1 MILRNLPEDADVD
14 TTETNHL
21 SFCAGYGGIDLGLRR
36 VLPSCRTVAHVE
48 IEAFAIANLVAKM
61 DAGDLDAA
69 PVWTDIKT
77 FPAEPFRGL
86 VDIISGGYPC
96 QPFSAAGKR
105 LGTKDPRHLW
115 PFLRRAIRV
124 IQPGRVFLEN
134 VEGHIS
140 LGLSTVISDL
150 EEDGYRATWGV
161 FSAAEVGAS
170 HQRKRVF
177 IMANCDKPR
186 LQRSEWRGKAREE
199 RTSIRHVAECSKAL
213 ANSRCV
219 NREVS
224 TERQQ
229 SAKPVFGSNEQERRA
244 FPSRPGEPQFD
255 WEEPRTVADSK
266 SGGTVLN
273 EETGNRGERIGGGSE
288 EELADSVSSKRR
300 DTHRNNP
307 PHGAERT
314 KSGQSNRIR
323 RSSSVA
329 ELADTNIGRQS
340 SNQHPGSGGK
350 ELGNTGSAEPCGMPN
365 EARQD
370 VPEVGNANRRQ
381 AEPQLGGATDGSAS
395 RVDATAN
402 RVDRLRLLGNGVVPA
417 TAAKAWTVL
426 SKRFEHYES

>member
-1 MILRNLPEDADVD
+1 MPEDADVGTAE
-14 TTETNHL
+14 TTHF
-21 SFCAGYGGIDLGLRR
+21 SFCAGYGGIDLGLQR
-36 VLPSCRTVAHVE
+36 VLPSCRTVAYVE

-61 DAGDLDAA
+61 EAGDLDAA

-77 FPAEPFRGL
+77 FPTEPFRGL

-96 QPFSAAGKR
+96 QPFSAAGSR

-150 EEDGYRATWGV
+150 EEDSYRATWGI

-177 IMANCDKPR
+177 IM
-186 LQRSEWRGKAREE
+186 
-199 RTSIRHVAECSKAL
+199 

-229 SAKPVFGSNEQERRA
+229 SAKPVFRSNEQERRA
-244 FPSRPGEPQFD
+244 FPARPGEQQFD
-255 WEEPRTVADSK
+255 WEEPRTDSRK
-266 SGGTVLN
+266 
-273 EETGNRGERIGGGSE
+273 
-288 EELADSVSSKRR
+288 AK
-300 DTHRNNP
+300 P
-307 PHGAERT
+307 
-314 KSGQSNRIR
+314 K
-323 RSSSVA
+323 
-329 ELADTNIGRQS
+329 
-340 SNQHPGSGGK
+340 
-350 ELGNTGSAEPCGMPN
+350 
-365 EARQD
+365 
-370 VPEVGNANRRQ
+370 
-381 AEPQLGGATDGSAS
+381 LGGATHGCTSA
-395 RVDATAN
+395 VDATAN

>member
-1 MILRNLPEDADVD
+1 MPEDADVD
-14 TTETNHL
+14 TTKTTHL
-21 SFCAGYGGIDLGLRR
+21 SFCAGYGGIDLGLQR
-36 VLPSCRTVAHVE
+36 VLPSCRTVAYVE

-61 DAGDLDAA
+61 EAGDLDAA

-96 QPFSAAGKR
+96 QPFSAAGSR

-150 EEDGYRATWGV
+150 DEDGYRATWGI
-161 FSAAEVGAS
+161 FSASEVGAS

-177 IMANCDKPR
+177 IMADSVR
-186 LQRSEWRGKAREE
+186 EGSQRQWGECGLREGGE
-199 RTSIRHVAECSKAL
+199 EAQVVGSCSAL

-244 FPSRPGEPQFD
+244 FPARPGEQQFD
-255 WEEPRTVADSK
+255 WEEPRTVADTKSK
-266 SGGTVLN
+266 QSVIN
-273 EETGNRGERIGGGSE
+273 EETGH
-288 EELADSVSSKRR
+288 RR
-300 DTHRNNP
+300 QRV
-307 PHGAERT
+307 
-314 KSGQSNRIR
+314 
-323 RSSSVA
+323 VA
-329 ELADTNIGRQS
+329 
-340 SNQHPGSGGK
+340 GGK
-350 ELGNTGSAEPCGMPN
+350 ELGDTGGTEPNRLPDKERTGLSK
-365 EARQD
+365 
-370 VPEVGNANRRQ
+370 VGESDSGKAK
-381 AEPQLGGATDGSAS
+381 PKLGGATDGCTSTL
-395 RVDATAN
+395 DATAN